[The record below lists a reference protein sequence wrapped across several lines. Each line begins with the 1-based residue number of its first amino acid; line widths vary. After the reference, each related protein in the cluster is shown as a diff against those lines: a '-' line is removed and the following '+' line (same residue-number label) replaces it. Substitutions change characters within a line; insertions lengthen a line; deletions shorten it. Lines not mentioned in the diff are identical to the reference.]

1 MNTQQ
6 VCDFVIAAENAFTV
20 NLDMLTKMDSLLGD
34 GDHGVSM
41 LTGFKGGRKL
51 VEEGTF
57 STPSEVF
64 QTVGRSLM
72 KEIGGTCGPLFAT
85 IFMKG
90 ALATKGKETIG
101 TADFAKMFSDASAAI
116 QSMGR
121 SKPGDKTMV
130 DALAPAAASLE
141 ASAAAGLDEKAALEA
156 AYQAALRGAEA
167 TRDMLATKGRGR
179 YQGEKSLGCQDAG
192 ATSVAL
198 ILKTFWETAR

>member
-6 VCDFVIAAENAFTV
+6 ICMFVIEAEKVFTE
-20 NLDMLTKMDSLLGD
+20 NLDMLTEMDSLLGD

-41 LTGFKGGRKL
+41 LTGFRGARKL
-51 VEEGTF
+51 IETGTW

-64 QTVGRSLM
+64 QAVGRCLM

-90 ALATKGKETIG
+90 ALAAKGKDTIE
-101 TADFAKMFSDASAAI
+101 TADFANMFSNANTAI
-116 QSMGR
+116 QSIGQ

-141 ASAAAGLDEKAALEA
+141 ESAAAKLDEKTALYI
-156 AYQAALRGAEA
+156 AYQASDKGASS
-167 TRDMLATKGRGR
+167 TKNMLATKGRGR
-179 YQGEKSLGCQDAG
+179 YQGERSLGRQDAG
-192 ATSVAL
+192 ATSVSL
-198 ILKTFWETAR
+198 ILKTLWALA

>member
-6 VCDFVIAAENAFTV
+6 VRDFVIAAEKAFSD

-41 LTGFKGGRKL
+41 LTGFKGAKKL
-51 VEEGTF
+51 VEEGSF

-101 TADFAKMFSDASAAI
+101 TEDFAKMFSDASTAI

-130 DALAPAAASLE
+130 DALAPAAVSLTE
-141 ASAAAGLDEKAALEA
+141 SAAAGLGEKAALEA
-156 AYQAALRGAEA
+156 AYQAAVQGAEA
-167 TRDMLATKGRGR
+167 TKDMLATKGRGR

-192 ATSVAL
+192 ATSVSI
-198 ILKTFWETAR
+198 ILKTFWELA